1 MKLPTTIALFK
12 MLPKMTSWW
21 MQWRM
26 ALMVMLWQ
34 MFEAVVKTLSFL
46 TQVSH
51 HLEPA
56 NP

>member
-21 MQWRM
+21 MQWRT